1 MSLASTENK
10 PSGNIFYSL
19 LSVLLG
25 EWSSVLSLGRE
36 IYAYFTR
43 DKSEG
48 LFEVLDYDDALELVD
63 PNGEM
68 AIFRRRVKV
77 KYLHNNV
84 IAFQDYAWGDGN
96 QLADYKISP
105 GRVVDKYKEGGRW
118 NLLVSLRETK
128 NRGDVEE
135 YYIER
140 TVKNGFTKDVEW
152 RQTEI
157 WLKFAHLRLSVIF
170 PISRLC
176 KRAVLVER
184 STKRTTPLAPNHFS
198 TLPDGRQVLAW
209 EKKNPRRSEVY
220 TIRWEW

>member
-1 MSLASTENK
+1 MTLDSNQNK
-10 PSGNIFYSL
+10 SSGNIIYSL

-25 EWSSVLSLGRE
+25 EWQSVLSVGRE
-36 IYAYFTR
+36 VYAYFTR
-43 DKSEG
+43 DRSEG
-48 LFEVLDYDDALELVD
+48 LFEVLEYDDTLELMD
-63 PNGEM
+63 PKGEV

-105 GRVVDKYKEGGRW
+105 GHVVDKYKEGGRW

-128 NRGDVEE
+128 NRGDVAE

-140 TVKNGFTKDVEW
+140 KVKNGFTKEVEW

-157 WLKFAHLRLSVIF
+157 WLKFDHIRLSIVF
-170 PISRLC
+170 PTDRLC

-184 STKRTTPLAPNHFS
+184 STKRTTPLGQSNFS
-198 TLPDGRQVLAW
+198 TLPDGRQILIW
-209 EKKNPRRSEVY
+209 EKDRPRRSEVY